1 VNCATIQVFFF
12 KSADYQPNIPHR
24 NSDPIADISV
34 MMLGTVFLLTLG
46 SIDLIAAF
54 SSVGNSSTGGPAS
67 SGLDDPSSEPEVVT
81 RDFIEITNLNNKE
94 SFPASF
100 IERWPNWF
108 LETDGSLSRI
118 PDEETGDEI
127 GYVTPTSIDQLYQPI
142 DLKRPEMK
150 LALGIH
156 VRSGQ
161 IRHVMPSLDISYEK
175 GLHRNRGLCS
185 VPLAYNWVDFG
196 FINSMSDY
204 NRYEL
209 RVASKKG
216 MGGSEEDDEETWNPM
231 HFLPGDVIE
240 KVIERVI
247 VCLAEVESDDLGSG
261 SHIIHVA
268 LDDSKVL
275 EMPKPKNVLQVTLVE
290 IGDEGEEDADVG
302 ILEVA
307 IVTTMSG
314 SESEYLPDAYKPL
327 YADESLRN
335 PLYANFKK
343 QKEKREQK
351 DSKGEL

>member
-1 VNCATIQVFFF
+1 
-12 KSADYQPNIPHR
+12 
-24 NSDPIADISV
+24 
-34 MMLGTVFLLTLG
+34 MLVPVFLLILG
-46 SIDLIAAF
+46 TIHLTAAF
-54 SSVGNSSTGGPAS
+54 SSVGNSSTGGPAI
-67 SGLDDPSSEPEVVT
+67 SGPDDPSSESEVMT
-81 RDFIEITNLNNKE
+81 RNFIEITNLNNNVSKE
-94 SFPASF
+94 SFPSSF
-100 IERWPNWF
+100 IERWPNWV

-118 PDEETGDEI
+118 PDEETGGDI
-127 GYVTPTSIDQLYQPI
+127 GFLTPISIDQLYQPI

-150 LALGIH
+150 VALGIH

-161 IRHVMPSLDISYEK
+161 IRHVMPSLDISYGN

-185 VPLAYNWVDFG
+185 VPLAHTWVDFG
-196 FINSMSDY
+196 FINSMGDN
-204 NRYEL
+204 NRYEF
-209 RVASKKG
+209 RAASKKRT
-216 MGGSEEDDEETWNPM
+216 DEKWNQI
-231 HFLPGDVIE
+231 FSLPGNLITIA
-240 KVIERVI
+240 IERAI
-247 VCLAEVESDDLGSG
+247 VCLAEVDSDDLGNG

-268 LDDSKVL
+268 LDGSKIL
-275 EMPKPKNVLQVTLVE
+275 EVPKSKNDLQATLVE
-290 IGDEGEEDADVG
+290 IGDEGEEDIDVG